1 MDIHFARLAL
11 KEIRFR
17 AVGRPAVEK
26 LTYLLVKKRN
36 SYFSYD
42 AVGVQKGDQ
51 LARTSGAM
59 RHGGEGL
66 ILRGHSFYEKS

>member
-11 KEIRFR
+11 KGIRFR
-17 AVGRPAVEK
+17 AAGRPVVEK
-26 LTYLLVKKRN
+26 LTYVLVKKRN
-36 SYFSYD
+36 AYFSHD
-42 AVGVQKGDQ
+42 VVGVQKGDQ
-51 LARTSGAM
+51 SARTSGAM